1 MLAQNE
7 RKENIQKLESLA
19 QEVLQLKNVHRQ
31 RRPIVIE
38 FCGSPKAGKTSSINS
53 LNIFLKRN
61 GFRTS
66 VLAERASVCPILDK
80 QSPVF
85 NSWTC
90 SATINE
96 INEKIDTANA
106 SPNPENNLDVIICDR
121 GIFDSL
127 CWFRWLKNRDKMNEY
142 EYDVLTKFALLNRW
156 QKNIDLV
163 YVFVTTPEES
173 IRREYANLLTDKRG
187 SIMKENILYQYKEA
201 VEQTLLEYQEVFR
214 ATCIID
220 TTEQEQND
228 VGYEVTEKTLITLRD
243 MLMEKIGYINSSDLT
258 LNEGINEVDLI
269 KNGLQ
274 KIQYDLRNKVEDD
287 PSLIQPIAIAVIT
300 SRDGEKVF
308 CVKKTAKSTDK
319 SSPESGQTLLYV
331 GGHMRREDDSSIC
344 NNTLDVLRNTLERE
358 LFEELGIS
366 IAIDK
371 KNSPFAIYT
380 PDNEKSKRHLA
391 IGWKVSIDEDT
402 KIRLDSYELVQ
413 KKGKSKSGCFIPIKD
428 ITNSNMSF
436 ESWSRI
442 ILLNFFADKLT
453 EEQRNYLNG
462 NQFKQLEL
470 F

>member
-201 VEQTLLEYQEVFR
+201 V
-214 ATCIID
+214 
-220 TTEQEQND
+220 
-228 VGYEVTEKTLITLRD
+228 
-243 MLMEKIGYINSSDLT
+243 
-258 LNEGINEVDLI
+258 
-269 KNGLQ
+269 
-274 KIQYDLRNKVEDD
+274 
-287 PSLIQPIAIAVIT
+287 
-300 SRDGEKVF
+300 
-308 CVKKTAKSTDK
+308 
-319 SSPESGQTLLYV
+319 
-331 GGHMRREDDSSIC
+331 
-344 NNTLDVLRNTLERE
+344 
-358 LFEELGIS
+358 
-366 IAIDK
+366 
-371 KNSPFAIYT
+371 
-380 PDNEKSKRHLA
+380 
-391 IGWKVSIDEDT
+391 
-402 KIRLDSYELVQ
+402 
-413 KKGKSKSGCFIPIKD
+413 
-428 ITNSNMSF
+428 
-436 ESWSRI
+436 
-442 ILLNFFADKLT
+442 
-453 EEQRNYLNG
+453 
-462 NQFKQLEL
+462 
-470 F
+470 